1 MSEYLTVERPTLQPL
16 PDEPFETRRLFS
28 LRVNRFSQINVR
40 TKRCSLPVRLIGRT
54 VRAMPHASELAV
66 YDGQQEIARMND

>member
-1 MSEYLTVERPTLQPL
+1 M
-16 PDEPFETRRLFS
+16 FS

-40 TKRCSLPVRLIGRT
+40 TNRCSLPVRLIGRT